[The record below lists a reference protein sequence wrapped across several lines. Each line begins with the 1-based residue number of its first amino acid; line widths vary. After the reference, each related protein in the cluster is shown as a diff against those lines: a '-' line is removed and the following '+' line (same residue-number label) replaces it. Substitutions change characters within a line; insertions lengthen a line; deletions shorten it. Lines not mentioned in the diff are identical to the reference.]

1 MPLLM
6 QAVKFQEV
14 KKSHTCSNGLLVLIP
29 FPPQKTQLSLKPRL
43 VMDVLP
49 NSAISLR
56 ASSLSLEQTRE
67 VCEPEYVNK
76 IHALRAFIA
85 QCTSLL

>member
-1 MPLLM
+1 M

-14 KKSHTCSNGLLVLIP
+14 KESQTCSNGLLVLIP

-67 VCEPEYVNK
+67 VHMWIKYMPLE
-76 IHALRAFIA
+76 L
-85 QCTSLL
+85 SLLSAPVCFDPI